1 MNLKPQT
8 SKPHKTMPSYA
19 IGNPHLQKVWAAKV
33 RKINRMFKELEQE
46 QSAPR
51 IRIRERA

>member
-1 MNLKPQT
+1 
-8 SKPHKTMPSYA
+8 MPTYA
-19 IGNPHLQKVWAAKV
+19 INSPRLQKVWNEKI

>member
-1 MNLKPQT
+1 
-8 SKPHKTMPSYA
+8 MPSYA
-19 IGNPHLQKVWAAKV
+19 IGNPYLQKVWAAKV